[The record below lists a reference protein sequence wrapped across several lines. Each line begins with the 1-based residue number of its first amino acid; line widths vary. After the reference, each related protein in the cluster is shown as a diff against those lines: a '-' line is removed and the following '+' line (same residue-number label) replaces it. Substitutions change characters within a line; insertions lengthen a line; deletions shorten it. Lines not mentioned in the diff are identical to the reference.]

1 MSDWSEVKPKGSR
14 QSGRNSGGSGD
25 ARRDA
30 SSDSRGSWSSGG
42 RSSRDRRP
50 PGPRCLCVSRSA
62 TFLPNADGG
71 HTRRA
76 HFCDARSSS
85 ATTPLLGGLAQF
97 CAAFYHANSWEAD
110 VRLCLH
116 EQRPDVL
123 VRLQPTGD
131 AASPA
136 RAALEVRCGPSKGG
150 PREVIKD
157 LPFSR
162 CCKSQVAIVARLV
175 GAGGDE
181 LYVARYANC
190 LRGRSEDNT
199 HAEEFLLADAALADA
214 IARAAAGAR
223 LELLMTYQPC
233 HHSGGRLRPVDAPP
247 AAAAPPP
254 GARAASKHPTSCSVR
269 LLEWC
274 EAELRPRGVALVL
287 AMADLYK
294 VLWED
299 DRHPSEAEL
308 RPRGVALVLAM
319 ADLYKVL
326 WEDDRHP
333 SEAERVVYSAK
344 RTYGRDGM
352 RMLLAAGVAMRAFD
366 DDDWAFLVSLCDGAV
381 RDAYARRGAAPPF
394 TAAHVEA
401 RRRMDAYNAAFLRKL
416 QAEVVASSDP

>member
-1 MSDWSEVKPKGSR
+1 MSDWSEVKPKGSNSR
-14 QSGRNSGGSGD
+14 GRNSGGSGD

-42 RSSRDRRP
+42 RNSNSRNSAGRGGNRDRRP

-62 TFLPNADGG
+62 TFLPIADGG

-136 RAALEVRCGPSKGG
+136 RAAVHVRCGPSSGD
-150 PREVIKD
+150 REVIKD

-199 HAEEFLLADAALADA
+199 HAEEFLLADAALES
-214 IARAAAGAR
+214 AAVPI
-223 LELLMTYQPC
+223 E
-233 HHSGGRLRPVDAPP
+233 GGT
-247 AAAAPPP
+247 
-254 GARAASKHPTSCSVR
+254 AASR
-269 LLEWC
+269 
-274 EAELRPRGVALVL
+274 
-287 AMADLYK
+287 MA
-294 VLWED
+294 
-299 DRHPSEAEL
+299 
-308 RPRGVALVLAM
+308 
-319 ADLYKVL
+319 
-326 WEDDRHP
+326 
-333 SEAERVVYSAK
+333 
-344 RTYGRDGM
+344 T
-352 RMLLAAGVAMRAFD
+352 
-366 DDDWAFLVSLCDGAV
+366 
-381 RDAYARRGAAPPF
+381 
-394 TAAHVEA
+394 
-401 RRRMDAYNAAFLRKL
+401 
-416 QAEVVASSDP
+416 

>member
-14 QSGRNSGGSGD
+14 QSGRNSVGSGD

-131 AASPA
+131 AAYPS
-136 RAALEVRCGPSKGG
+136 RAALHVRCGPSSGD
-150 PREVIKD
+150 REVIKD

-299 DRHPSEAEL
+299 DRHPSEAE
-308 RPRGVALVLAM
+308 
-319 ADLYKVL
+319 
-326 WEDDRHP
+326 
-333 SEAERVVYSAK
+333 RVVYSAK

-416 QAEVVASSDP
+416 QTEVVASSDP

>member
-1 MSDWSEVKPKGSR
+1 MSDWSEVKPKGSNSR
-14 QSGRNSGGSGD
+14 GRNSGGSGD

-150 PREVIKD
+150 PREVIKG
-157 LPFSR
+157 LPFDR
-162 CCKSQVAIVARLV
+162 CSKSQVAIVARLV

-299 DRHPSEAEL
+299 DRHPSEAE
-308 RPRGVALVLAM
+308 
-319 ADLYKVL
+319 
-326 WEDDRHP
+326 
-333 SEAERVVYSAK
+333 RVVYSAK

-401 RRRMDAYNAAFLRKL
+401 RRRMDAYNAAFLGKL

>member
-14 QSGRNSGGSGD
+14 QSGRNSVGSGD

-136 RAALEVRCGPSKGG
+136 RAALHVRCGPSSGD
-150 PREVIKD
+150 REVIKD

-299 DRHPSEAEL
+299 DRHPSEAE
-308 RPRGVALVLAM
+308 
-319 ADLYKVL
+319 
-326 WEDDRHP
+326 
-333 SEAERVVYSAK
+333 RVVYSAK

>member
-1 MSDWSEVKPKGSR
+1 MSDWSTVPPKSR
-14 QSGRNSGGSGD
+14 SSNGRNSGGSGD

-42 RSSRDRRP
+42 RSNSSWSSRNSAGRGGNRDRRP

-136 RAALEVRCGPSKGG
+136 RAALHVRCGPSSGD
-150 PREVIKD
+150 REVIKD

-223 LELLMTYQPC
+223 VELLMTYQPC

-299 DRHPSEAEL
+299 DRHPSEAE
-308 RPRGVALVLAM
+308 
-319 ADLYKVL
+319 
-326 WEDDRHP
+326 
-333 SEAERVVYSAK
+333 RVVYSAK

-381 RDAYARRGAAPPF
+381 RDAYAGRGAAPPF

-416 QAEVVASSDP
+416 QAEVVASL

>member
-1 MSDWSEVKPKGSR
+1 MSDWSEVKPKNGRS
-14 QSGRNSGGSGD
+14 SGRNSGGSGD

-42 RSSRDRRP
+42 RSSNRSSNSFDARRGGSANSRDRRP

-131 AASPA
+131 AASPL
-136 RAALEVRCGPSKGG
+136 RAALHVRCGPSSGD
-150 PREVIKD
+150 REVVKD

-299 DRHPSEAEL
+299 DRHPSEAE
-308 RPRGVALVLAM
+308 
-319 ADLYKVL
+319 
-326 WEDDRHP
+326 
-333 SEAERVVYSAK
+333 RVVYSAK

-416 QAEVVASSDP
+416 QAEVVAISGT

>member
-116 EQRPDVL
+116 EQQPDVL

-136 RAALEVRCGPSKGG
+136 RAALHVRCGPSSGD
-150 PREVIKD
+150 REVIKD

-199 HAEEFLLADAALADA
+199 HAEEFLLADAALVDA

-247 AAAAPPP
+247 AAVAPPP

-274 EAELRPRGVALVL
+274 E
-287 AMADLYK
+287 
-294 VLWED
+294 
-299 DRHPSEAEL
+299 SEL

-381 RDAYARRGAAPPF
+381 RDAYARRGAGPPF

-416 QAEVVASSDP
+416 QAEVVASSDT

>member
-1 MSDWSEVKPKGSR
+1 MSDWSTVPPKGRTS
-14 QSGRNSGGSGD
+14 SGRNSGVSGD

-42 RSSRDRRP
+42 RNSNSRNSAGRGGNRDRRP

-136 RAALEVRCGPSKGG
+136 LASLHVRCGPSSGD
-150 PREVIKD
+150 REVIKD

-299 DRHPSEAEL
+299 DRHPSEAE
-308 RPRGVALVLAM
+308 
-319 ADLYKVL
+319 
-326 WEDDRHP
+326 
-333 SEAERVVYSAK
+333 RVVYSAK

-416 QAEVVASSDP
+416 QAEVVASSGT

>member
-1 MSDWSEVKPKGSR
+1 MSDWSTVPAKGRNSG
-14 QSGRNSGGSGD
+14 GRNSGGSGD

-42 RSSRDRRP
+42 RSNSSCSSRNSAGRGGNRDRRP

-76 HFCDARSSS
+76 HFCDARSTS
-85 ATTPLLGGLAQF
+85 ATAPLLGGLAQF

-131 AASPA
+131 AAYPS
-136 RAALEVRCGPSKGG
+136 RAALHVRCGPSSGD
-150 PREVIKD
+150 REVIKD

-214 IARAAAGAR
+214 IGRAAAGAR

-274 EAELRPRGVALVL
+274 
-287 AMADLYK
+287 
-294 VLWED
+294 
-299 DRHPSEAEL
+299 EAEL

-416 QAEVVASSDP
+416 QAEVVASSDN

>member
-1 MSDWSEVKPKGSR
+1 MSDWSEVKPKSSR
-14 QSGRNSGGSGD
+14 SNGRNSGGSGD

-42 RSSRDRRP
+42 RDSSWSRNSAGRGGNRDSAGRGGNRDRRP

-131 AASPA
+131 AAYPS
-136 RAALEVRCGPSKGG
+136 RAALHVRCGPSSGD
-150 PREVIKD
+150 REVIKD

-175 GAGGDE
+175 GSGGDE

-214 IARAAAGAR
+214 IGRAAAGAR

-247 AAAAPPP
+247 AAVAPPP

-274 EAELRPRGVALVL
+274 
-287 AMADLYK
+287 
-294 VLWED
+294 
-299 DRHPSEAEL
+299 EAEL

>member
-1 MSDWSEVKPKGSR
+1 MSDWSEVKPKDRNSR
-14 QSGRNSGGSGD
+14 GRNSGGSGD

-42 RSSRDRRP
+42 RSSRNSHDARRGGSANSRDRRP

-136 RAALEVRCGPSKGG
+136 RAALHVRCGPSSGD
-150 PREVIKD
+150 REVIKD

-299 DRHPSEAEL
+299 DRHPSEAE
-308 RPRGVALVLAM
+308 
-319 ADLYKVL
+319 
-326 WEDDRHP
+326 
-333 SEAERVVYSAK
+333 RVVYSAK

>member
-1 MSDWSEVKPKGSR
+1 M
-14 QSGRNSGGSGD
+14 
-25 ARRDA
+25 
-30 SSDSRGSWSSGG
+30 
-42 RSSRDRRP
+42 
-50 PGPRCLCVSRSA
+50 
-62 TFLPNADGG
+62 
-71 HTRRA
+71 
-76 HFCDARSSS
+76 
-85 ATTPLLGGLAQF
+85 
-97 CAAFYHANSWEAD
+97 
-110 VRLCLH
+110 
-116 EQRPDVL
+116 
-123 VRLQPTGD
+123 
-131 AASPA
+131 
-136 RAALEVRCGPSKGG
+136 
-150 PREVIKD
+150 
-157 LPFSR
+157 
-162 CCKSQVAIVARLV
+162 
-175 GAGGDE
+175 
-181 LYVARYANC
+181 C

-254 GARAASKHPTSCSVR
+254 SARAASKHPTSCSVR

-274 EAELRPRGVALVL
+274 
-287 AMADLYK
+287 
-294 VLWED
+294 
-299 DRHPSEAEL
+299 EAEL

-394 TAAHVEA
+394 TARTS
-401 RRRMDAYNAAFLRKL
+401 RRGGGWMRTTRR
-416 QAEVVASSDP
+416 S